1 MSEQKRPEICEYCA
15 LGDHDAYICARWR
28 LSYAVNELKK
38 AVPLL
43 RRTAEK
49 QMKCPYYYP
58 AGLLKTGLVIMDE
71 IGPWPPERKPEWW
84 EKILAGEKDLE
95 IRKTAPRAGAGGPEP
110 WPLLVLAYVSGTG
123 AVLGQF
129 LCMGWV
135 KSNCFRYLASRSCVP
150 AEDLEKYA
158 GGKSLYGWIVGEAEE
173 YETPSPLAEFGLTR
187 PPMSWQYI
195 EIPDDKEE

>member
-1 MSEQKRPEICEYCA
+1 MRA
-15 LGDHDAYICARWR
+15 VL
-28 LSYAVNELKK
+28 LS
-38 AVPLL
+38 
-43 RRTAEK
+43 
-49 QMKCPYYYP
+49 
-58 AGLLKTGLVIMDE
+58 I
-71 IGPWPPERKPEWW
+71 KPEWW

-95 IRKTAPRAGAGGPEP
+95 IRKTAPRDGAGGPDP

-150 AEDLEKYA
+150 AEGLEKYA